1 MTSGEPGAPVSGVA
15 QEGLI
20 SLLIFIFHLPQGSV
34 MSLCWFCTQ
43 PFGPA
48 GQCKPK
54 NQVPWCRVLAL
65 PLPLRAACP
74 HQADQIPSRPP
85 QGNLGKVTPG
95 FGWQCP
101 GIAATALQCCA
112 PQPEPSPAGSPAT
125 APREHLE
132 MNKLCVCGS
141 KCKTN
146 CRCTRDQ
153 VCLLSLCLR
162 IAVCFCF
169 KLLLF

>member
-20 SLLIFIFHLPQGSV
+20 SLLIFYFSPSTRLSNV
-34 MSLCWFCTQ
+34 FMLVCTQ
-43 PFGPA
+43 PFGSA
-48 GQCKPK
+48 GQYKPK

-74 HQADQIPSRPP
+74 QQADQIPSWPP
-85 QGNLGKVTPG
+85 QRNLGKVTPG

-101 GIAATALQCCA
+101 GIAAAAPQRCA

-153 VCLLSLCLR
+153 ACLLSLCLR